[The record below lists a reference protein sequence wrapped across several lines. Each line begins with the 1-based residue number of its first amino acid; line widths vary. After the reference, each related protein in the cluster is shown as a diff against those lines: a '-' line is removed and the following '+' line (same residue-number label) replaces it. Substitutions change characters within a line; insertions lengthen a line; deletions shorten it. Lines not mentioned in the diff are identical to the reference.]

1 MNVSVAA
8 APLLWA
14 MLFGTVG
21 IGYFVYGRKRGAVV
35 PLICGVALM
44 VYPYFVANVVL
55 LIFIG
60 IVLMAV
66 PYFISV

>member
-1 MNVSVAA
+1 
-8 APLLWA
+8 

-44 VYPYFVANVVL
+44 VYPYFIANVAL
-55 LIFIG
+55 LIVIG
-60 IVLMAV
+60 IVLTAV
-66 PYFISV
+66 PISLACS